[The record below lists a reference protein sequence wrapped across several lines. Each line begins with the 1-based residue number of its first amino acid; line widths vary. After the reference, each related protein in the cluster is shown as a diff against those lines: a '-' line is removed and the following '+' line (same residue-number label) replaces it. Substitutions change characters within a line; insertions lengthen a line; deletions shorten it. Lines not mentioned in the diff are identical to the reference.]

1 MKARYTVGV
10 VAMAVGLITLAVI
23 LYRQVLS
30 KKFVLE
36 DTFVEVS
43 VVVLFAFLVLLVFR
57 YLALIWFSYLD
68 QLEDEELPA
77 MRQVP
82 MVTIIVP
89 CFNEGAVVQSSIRS
103 LLALDYPRYEILVID
118 DGSSDDTFTK
128 ASELAGKHGGAEVR
142 VIRKP
147 NGGKSRALNQGIRA
161 ARGSIV
167 LCMDGDSK
175 LTSDTVREGVKH
187 FMDPTIGAVAGNVK
201 VINRSNLISKL
212 QALEYIEG
220 LNMARKAQGFF
231 RMVNIIP
238 GPIGMFR
245 KSALFDVGLYEHDT
259 YAEDCDL
266 TLKLLLA
273 GHKVVYERRC
283 VALTEAPEDLL
294 DLLKQRYRWTRGI
307 LQAVRKHSPLLFQPF
322 RATANSMILWYMVFE
337 GLIWPAMNIFANIFF
352 VIVGIKYGMT
362 ELLFFWWTQ
371 LTILDM
377 AAALFC
383 VAIEEED
390 LKLAFYAIY
399 YRVFFILVIDVC
411 KVMATIEEL
420 MGRDMNWGKLE
431 RKGRI

>member
-1 MKARYTVGV
+1 
-10 VAMAVGLITLAVI
+10 
-23 LYRQVLS
+23 
-30 KKFVLE
+30 
-36 DTFVEVS
+36 
-43 VVVLFAFLVLLVFR
+43 
-57 YLALIWFSYLD
+57 
-68 QLEDEELPA
+68 

-118 DGSSDDTFTK
+118 DGSSDDTFKK

-187 FMDPTIGAVAGNVK
+187 FLDPTIGAVAGNVK

-322 RATANSMILWYMVFE
+322 RAPANAAILWYMVFE
-337 GLIWPAMNIFANIFF
+337 GLLWPAMNIFANIFF

-371 LTILDM
+371 LTILDI

-390 LKLAFYAIY
+390 LKLAFYAVY

-420 MGRDMNWGKLE
+420 MGREMNWGKLE